1 MGVEVFYS
9 LDVEAFRMLTDIK
22 SSLLKS
28 ETGYVLVNVSDK
40 NLSTKWISIY
50 DEDAK
55 NKPMSQRKNIP
66 SG

>member
-1 MGVEVFYS
+1 
-9 LDVEAFRMLTDIK
+9 MLTDIK

-55 NKPMSQRKNIP
+55 KQTNVSKEK
-66 SG
+66 

>member
-1 MGVEVFYS
+1 
-9 LDVEAFRMLTDIK
+9 MLTDIK

-55 NKPMSQRKNIP
+55 NKPMSQRKIDQADNEEVNNIFIVNEEL
-66 SG
+66 